1 MDRRTWRGSGL
12 IGMAVTV
19 WLALGSAATAQSPPQ
34 FDLNQFRPSELTTD
48 GFAVSTADG
57 QGHLKFGVQIYM
69 DYARDPLELQVTG
82 GDPDRRLELVH
93 AQLTGHLTWSLGLW
107 ERLVIFM
114 DLPYHFI
121 VKDDLSE
128 GDIAFLEGIGQTA
141 LIPQGSGLG
150 DLYVGA
156 RGVLYGTRENIFQ
169 IALQATL
176 TTNTASAA
184 DSNQNYLGEPGRSP
198 NIGGWFEALGTFN
211 VAKFL
216 RIPLNIGYK
225 TGFRQDVP
233 SLGVGSQLTFGAGV
247 QLLFGEQRFML
258 TMETFGRTA
267 AESGTGFGGSQET
280 PVELLGGFKFLSKK
294 GFATGIGG
302 TGGLTTGYGNPDWR
316 LIGMLGYTMQDKEAE
331 PAPRDSDGDG
341 IIDEL
346 DACPND
352 PEDFD
357 GFEDEDGC
365 PDLDNDADGVLDVDD
380 ACPDEPGP
388 PENNGCPD
396 TDRDGD
402 GVPDRVD
409 NCPDEPGP
417 PQNQGCPE
425 EQVVA
430 IEEGQIDILEKV
442 YFEFDSAKIQS
453 RSFPVLDNVAEVL
466 KAHPEITKVRVEG
479 HTDSSGSDAYN
490 LRLSQRRAD
499 SVVRYL
505 INRGG
510 ISADRL
516 EAKGFGERQPL
527 IPDAT
532 TQAEFAKNRR
542 VEFHIEGEGDAGMV
556 GDEGASPSPE

>member
-1 MDRRTWRGSGL
+1 MRTRASARRLAPFLVLCGLAMASG
-12 IGMAVTV
+12 A
-19 WLALGSAATAQSPPQ
+19 SAQQ

-57 QGHLKFGVQIYM
+57 QGHLKFGVQIYF
-69 DYARDPLELQVTG
+69 DFARDPLELKVTG
-82 GDPDRRLELVH
+82 IDPERRLELVH

-114 DLPYHFI
+114 DLPYHFS
-121 VKDDLSE
+121 VKDDLSQD
-128 GDIAFLEGIGQTA
+128 DIDFLDSIGQQG
-141 LIPQGSGLG
+141 LIPNGGGLG

-156 RGVLYGTRENIFQ
+156 RGVLYGTAENIFQ
-169 IALQATL
+169 IAAQATM

-184 DSNQNYLGEPGRSP
+184 DSGQNYLGEPSRSP
-198 NIGGWFEALGTFN
+198 NIGGWFELLGTFN
-211 VAKFL
+211 VKEIL

-225 TGFRQDVP
+225 TGFRDDVP
-233 SLGVGSQLTFGAGV
+233 SLGVGSQLTFGAGA
-247 QLLFGEQRFML
+247 QLLFGQANRFML
-258 TMETFGRTA
+258 TAETFGRTA

-280 PVELLGGFKFLSKK
+280 PVELLGGFKFLSKV
-294 GFATGIGG
+294 GFATGIAG
-302 TGGLTTGYGNPDWR
+302 TGGLTTGYGAPDWR
-316 LIGMLGYTMQDKEAE
+316 LIGMIGYTMPEKDDE
-331 PAPRDSDGDG
+331 PPSDRDGDG

-346 DACPND
+346 DACPDD
-352 PEDFD
+352 PEDYD
-357 GFEDEDGC
+357 GFQDEDGC
-365 PDLDNDADGVLDVDD
+365 PDLDNDADGIPDLED

-425 EQVVA
+425 EQRVA
-430 IEEGQIDILEKV
+430 IEEGQIEILEKI

-453 RSFPVLDNVAEVL
+453 RSFPLLDNVAAVL
-466 KAHPEITKVRVEG
+466 NAHPEIALIRVEG
-479 HTDSSGSDAYN
+479 HTDSRGSDAYN
-490 LRLSQRRAD
+490 LRLSQRRAE

-505 INRGG
+505 ETKGG
-510 ISADRL
+510 VSADRL
-516 EAKGFGERQPL
+516 EAEGFGETQPI

-532 TQAEFAKNRR
+532 T
-542 VEFHIEGEGDAGMV
+542 
-556 GDEGASPSPE
+556 DE

>member
-1 MDRRTWRGSGL
+1 MDHGGLRTTFNARRTRWWLGL
-12 IGMAVTV
+12 LCMCS
-19 WLALGSAATAQSPPQ
+19 LAASSAHAQTSPQ

-57 QGHLKFGVQIYM
+57 QGHLKFGVQIYF
-69 DYARDPLELQVTG
+69 DFARDPLELQVTG
-82 GDPDRRLELVH
+82 ITPERRLELVH

-121 VKDDLSE
+121 VKDDLSP
-128 GDIAFLEGIGQTA
+128 GDIDFLDQIGQQA
-141 LIPQGSGLG
+141 LIPDGGGLG

-156 RGVLYGTRENIFQ
+156 RGVLYGTAENIFQ
-169 IALQATL
+169 IAAQATL

-184 DSNQNYLGEPGRSP
+184 RSNQAYLGEPSRSP
-198 NIGGWFEALGTFN
+198 NIGGWFELLGTFN
-211 VAKFL
+211 VKKIL

-225 TGFRQDVP
+225 TGFRDDVP
-233 SLGVGSQLTFGAGV
+233 SLGVGSQLTFGAGA
-247 QLLFGEQRFML
+247 QLLFGQQNRFML
-258 TMETFGRTA
+258 TAETFGRTA
-267 AESGTGFGGSQET
+267 AESGTGFGGRQET
-280 PVELLGGFKFLSKK
+280 PVELLGGFKFLSKI
-294 GFATGIGG
+294 GFATGIAG
-302 TGGLTTGYGNPDWR
+302 TGGLTRGYGAPDWR
-316 LIGMLGYTMQDKEAE
+316 LIGMIGYTMPEKEDDL
-331 PAPRDSDGDG
+331 PSDRDGDG

-346 DACPND
+346 DACPDD
-352 PEDFD
+352 PEDYD

-365 PDLDNDADGVLDVDD
+365 PDLDNDDDGILDADD

-425 EQVVA
+425 EQRVA
-430 IEEGQIDILEKV
+430 IEEGQLEILEKV

-453 RSFPVLDNVAEVL
+453 RSYPVLDNVAAVL
-466 KAHPEITKVRVEG
+466 KAHPEIALIRVEG
-479 HTDSSGSDAYN
+479 HTDSQGPAAYN
-490 LRLSQRRAD
+490 QRLSQRRAE

-505 INRGG
+505 ETKGG
-510 ISADRL
+510 IDKDRL
-516 EAKGFGERQPL
+516 EAQGFGESQPL
-527 IPDAT
+527 IPNAT
-532 TQAEFAKNRR
+532 TDEEFAKNRR
-542 VEFHIEGEGDAGMV
+542 VEFHLETPDTPPE
-556 GDEGASPSPE
+556 EPSSP